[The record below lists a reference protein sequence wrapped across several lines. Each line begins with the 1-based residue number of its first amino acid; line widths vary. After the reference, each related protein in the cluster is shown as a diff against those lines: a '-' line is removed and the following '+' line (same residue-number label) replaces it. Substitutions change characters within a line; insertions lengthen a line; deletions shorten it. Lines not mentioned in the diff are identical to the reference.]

1 MCQHPSSVTSYL
13 YLADENAGGGNNA
26 DFRIVCVWACV
37 PGAQSGQKR
46 ELDLLAL
53 ELWIVVN
60 HHMDAENQIQVS

>member
-1 MCQHPSSVTSYL
+1 VCQHPSSVTSYL

-46 ELDLLAL
+46 ELDPL
-53 ELWIVVN
+53 ELELQMVVSCFVGAGN
-60 HHMDAENQIQVS
+60 